1 MENRARKISRSCG
14 KLTKLIT
21 LALFHDAI
29 NQIHGAFL
37 LLLQQNDFES
47 PSVLGS
53 GTDKISMRIH
63 FFCDEVHTILKL
75 FFIEKFVRGR
85 GDNPDPISLR
95 ANESHLEL

>member
-1 MENRARKISRSCG
+1 MENRARKISHSCG
-14 KLTKLIT
+14 KLTKLIA

-29 NQIHGAFL
+29 NQIHAAFL

-63 FFCDEVHTILKL
+63 FSCDEVRTILKL
-75 FFIEKFVRGR
+75 FVRGR